1 MTMKIDKTSGSVK
14 RMSVDQ
20 YVRERK
26 KHKKQG
32 AFDEIL
38 QQEVT
43 KLKSGRKCAG
53 LKPYFKTIYSIKVRD
68 KYGIHKGHI

>member
-43 KLKSGRKCAG
+43 KLKSGRNQ
-53 LKPYFKTIYSIKVRD
+53 
-68 KYGIHKGHI
+68 

>member
-1 MTMKIDKTSGSVK
+1 MKIDKTSGSVK

-32 AFDEIL
+32 AFYEIL

-43 KLKSGRKCAG
+43 KLKSGRNQ
-53 LKPYFKTIYSIKVRD
+53 
-68 KYGIHKGHI
+68 

>member
-1 MTMKIDKTSGSVK
+1 MTMKIDKTNGSVK

-43 KLKSGRKCAG
+43 KLKSGRNQYMCWFEAVFQNN
-53 LKPYFKTIYSIKVRD
+53 LQY
-68 KYGIHKGHI
+68 